1 MIIITI
7 PTTVDSLAC
16 AIRLLCDDEY
26 LSILELLVCIPDY
39 RLERIA
45 SMAAPVLQ
53 NFCNKFIEHSNSET
67 RGNG

>member
-1 MIIITI
+1 MIVCI
-7 PTTVDSLAC
+7 PVEPDTLAHE
-16 AIRLLCDDEY
+16 IRAQTDEY
-26 LSILELLVCIPDY
+26 FLSMLELLVCIPDS